1 MSYCNVILRG
11 AVKQTDVLYTYKI
24 PETLEGKVVPGC
36 LCSVPFGKGNRLKT
50 ALVTEVTA
58 ECSSNYKVKDV
69 SGLVSDLPVVTDDQ
83 LAILDKVASR
93 YNCTRGE
100 AAELMIPSCVETHK
114 NKSVASRERA
124 F

>member
-58 ECSSNYKVKDV
+58 ECSTAMKVSIGDSKQTI
-69 SGLVSDLPVVTDDQ
+69 DLPSDADTTFVVPEGNVLLTFTGNG
-83 LAILDKVASR
+83 KVRLTYDGS
-93 YNCTRGE
+93 TRS
-100 AAELMIPSCVETHK
+100 L
-114 NKSVASRERA
+114 
-124 F
+124 